1 MNVDELAQRSA
12 QALAR
17 IRETRPLVHNMTNFV
32 VMNDTANATL
42 HIGASP
48 VMAHAIEEVAEMVG
62 IAGALVL
69 NIGTLTSEWIDSMLV
84 AGHRANEL
92 GVPIVFDPVGAGATT
107 MRTRMTNRILDE
119 LRITIVRG
127 NAGEIGAIAG
137 AGGTVKGV
145 DSAAGPDDPVGVA
158 RTLARARKTVIAITA
173 KRDIVSDGTRT
184 FGVDNGHEWLPTLT
198 GTGCMA
204 TAVTGAFAAV
214 ERDPLVAS
222 VGALVAYGI
231 AAERAAAN
239 AQGPASFKVAFLD
252 MLYNLKPDHVAA
264 GARIVDLS
272 GSTR

>member
-1 MNVDELAQRSA
+1 MNADELAQRA
-12 QALAR
+12 AEALAR

-69 NIGTLTSEWIDSMLV
+69 NIGTLTSDWIDSMLV

-92 GVPIVFDPVGAGATT
+92 GVPIVLDPVGAGATT

-119 LRITIVRG
+119 LRIAIVRG
-127 NAGEIGAIAG
+127 NAGEIGTIAG

-145 DSAAGPDDPVGVA
+145 DSAGGPDDPITVA
-158 RTLARARKTVIAITA
+158 RNLARERKTVIAITA
-173 KRDIVSDGTRT
+173 KRDIVSDGTRV

-214 ERDPLVAS
+214 EKDALVAS
-222 VGALVAYGI
+222 VGALVAYGV
-231 AAERAAAN
+231 AAERAAAE
-239 AQGPASFKVAFLD
+239 ARGPASFKVAFLD
-252 MLYNLKPDHVAA
+252 MLYNLTPDHVAA

-272 GSTR
+272 GSAR